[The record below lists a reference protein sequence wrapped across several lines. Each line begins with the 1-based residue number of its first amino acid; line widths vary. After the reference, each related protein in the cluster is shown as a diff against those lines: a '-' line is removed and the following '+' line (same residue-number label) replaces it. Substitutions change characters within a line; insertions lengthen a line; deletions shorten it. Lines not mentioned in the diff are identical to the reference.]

1 MNKVENLTN
10 FEKDLLIQWFLYQ
23 MEFEQRVDLMENFPK
38 VYFKLTGVKA
48 KVWNEKGDSV

>member
-23 MEFEQRVDLMENFPK
+23 MEFNQRVDLMENFPK
-38 VYFKLTGVKA
+38 VYFKLTGVKP
-48 KVWNEKGDSV
+48 KVWDEKGDRA